1 MARQKQRWLLI
12 GFFGLILGMMIY
24 VLIQGTNELT
34 KRMPKSPAGR
44 HDLPSTLLRQ
54 PWDYENDWFEFQLL
68 NANKTSWPT
77 KPLPKRERLV
87 VDAKQKQF
95 VEFWVGPQ
103 IASKDQLLF
112 FAKVHLLPQDVIHQ
126 ITATLYFNHRYAVQS
141 VLFKPTRNKGVFA
154 ARLSKQAILKETKML
169 GYYQLRVIALPKL
182 INDQTDQMV
191 EIETMIRHV
200 NASLT
205 GRVKKTRSDQGSQ
218 LDIGVSVKQSDRYLL
233 EGRFD
238 NEQDQPV
245 ATFKQVVLL
254 KRGDLNIR
262 TVFSQFPK
270 GPKPNWVLHDL
281 RLSQLTT
288 PIMEGEWQVLEHK
301 EQKVRSV
308 TTD

>member
-1 MARQKQRWLLI
+1 MLRPKIKQ
-12 GFFGLILGMMIY
+12 
-24 VLIQGTNELT
+24 
-34 KRMPKSPAGR
+34 
-44 HDLPSTLLRQ
+44 
-54 PWDYENDWFEFQLL
+54 
-68 NANKTSWPT
+68 
-77 KPLPKRERLV
+77 
-87 VDAKQKQF
+87 
-95 VEFWVGPQ
+95 
-103 IASKDQLLF
+103 
-112 FAKVHLLPQDVIHQ
+112 
-126 ITATLYFNHRYAVQS
+126 
-141 VLFKPTRNKGVFA
+141 
-154 ARLSKQAILKETKML
+154 
-169 GYYQLRVIALPKL
+169 

-308 TTD
+308 RTD